1 MKYNRSQVEAIG
13 DELRSRFINNQAEG
27 IEIVVALV
35 SMYQAGRIDL
45 DHFKDILRKVYTGD
59 VEGMIRALHQAT
71 ALIDKELIDEI
82 LLELPR

>member
-35 SMYQAGRIDL
+35 SMYQADRIDL

-59 VEGMIRALHQAT
+59 VEGMIRTLHQAT